1 MYNMVASNNFSAY
14 IGVTKYSIIMVVYF
28 LFVVNLHPVW
38 GFQNGKRY
46 RYHARVSMD
55 ENTPPPGLPPPPK
68 KKYHCFIKGYVLFSP
83 FKIIKLY
90 SYRKVDN

>member
-1 MYNMVASNNFSAY
+1 MYNMVASNNVSAY

-28 LFVVNLHPVW
+28 LFVVNLHPIW

-55 ENTPPPGLPPPPK
+55 ENTPPPPPK
-68 KKYHCFIKGYVLFSP
+68 KKEYHCFIKGYAHLS
-83 FKIIKLY
+83 
-90 SYRKVDN
+90 